1 MTVTPVA
8 QRGFAKQSRA
18 ADPTVSGGTGGLVRD
33 QIFDSSGRV
42 VATKTTGDTKWA
54 CTSYDSRGRAT
65 VSTVPALNG
74 QAERTVTNTFAVGGD
89 PFLNAT
95 TDVAGTIRTR
105 VDLLGRVTDTRDVWG
120 VVTHTD
126 YDVANRPTQSTVFIN
141 TGAVW
146 SRTSPTYATTGG
158 GTNGVV
164 TQRWSNAAATVSGYD
179 FTLNKMTTPMPV
191 PASWTTL
198 STLTYDTWGRN
209 TTVVYDNGVTT
220 TFGFDTWQRPNSVT
234 HTKAGATLFSDTVV
248 RSVAGRIIDR
258 TVNGVDP
265 NTGGSNYT
273 YDGAGRLT
281 AWSERDVAGAQ
292 NVSGTY
298 SFAYAGGTLPASCSG
313 ISGVNVLAGLN
324 SNRTTQTVT
333 QGGSTTTTTFCYD
346 FADRLRK
353 VDMSA
358 GTNPY
363 TAGFVFDAH
372 GNVTTSGNQTL
383 VFDGGNRHVSSTA
396 AGTTVAYVRDAS
408 NRIVSRAVNGIVQER
423 YVFTGAGDNSS
434 IVMSTSNVVKE
445 FVLSL
450 AGGVSYTWRPSSAG
464 VWSLPNTHGDI
475 VATTNT
481 TGVLQGGIASFDPF
495 GNPLGTTGVK
505 DNSDGNLDYSWHGT
519 AQRGLDH
526 ETGMQPTIN
535 MGARPYQPGLGRFL
549 GTDPVEGG
557 TPNDYLYVADPIGDS
572 DLTGLGGG
580 GGISQARSRG
590 SKAKKKLQDACSHGD
605 NDSCRELEERKT
617 FDCPAGV
624 KGASQFLGYRFVFS
638 SFDQLRQFHYSN
650 AGSALIGG
658 YGTAVT
664 FGGAKAGTAVAAP
677 VGKHAGGAVGVF
689 KVFRTGGKILVK
701 IGSTPVGVAATFVDY
716 ACR

>member
-1 MTVTPVA
+1 MVNQTCSKP
-8 QRGFAKQSRA
+8 
-18 ADPTVSGGTGGLVRD
+18 
-33 QIFDSSGRV
+33 
-42 VATKTTGDTKWA
+42 
-54 CTSYDSRGRAT
+54 
-65 VSTVPALNG
+65 
-74 QAERTVTNTFAVGGD
+74 
-89 PFLNAT
+89 
-95 TDVAGTIRTR
+95 
-105 VDLLGRVTDTRDVWG
+105 
-120 VVTHTD
+120 
-126 YDVANRPTQSTVFIN
+126 
-141 TGAVW
+141 
-146 SRTSPTYATTGG
+146 
-158 GTNGVV
+158 
-164 TQRWSNAAATVSGYD
+164 
-179 FTLNKMTTPMPV
+179 
-191 PASWTTL
+191 
-198 STLTYDTWGRN
+198 
-209 TTVVYDNGVTT
+209 
-220 TFGFDTWQRPNSVT
+220 
-234 HTKAGATLFSDTVV
+234 V

-265 NTGGSNYT
+265 NIGGSNYT

-298 SFAYAGGTLPASCSG
+298 SFAYAGGTLPASCTG

-383 VFDGGNRHVSSTA
+383 VFDGANRHVSSTA

-408 NRIVSRAVNGIVQER
+408 NRIVSRAVNGTVQER
-423 YVFTGAGDNSS
+423 YVFTGAGDNSA
-434 IVMSTSNVVKE
+434 IVTSTSNVVKE

-605 NDSCRELEERKT
+605 NDSCRELER
-617 FDCPAGV
+617 
-624 KGASQFLGYRFVFS
+624 
-638 SFDQLRQFHYSN
+638 
-650 AGSALIGG
+650 
-658 YGTAVT
+658 
-664 FGGAKAGTAVAAP
+664 AKDVRLPGR
-677 VGKHAGGAVGVF
+677 GQG
-689 KVFRTGGKILVK
+689 
-701 IGSTPVGVAATFVDY
+701 
-716 ACR
+716 C

>member
-1 MTVTPVA
+1 MN
-8 QRGFAKQSRA
+8 
-18 ADPTVSGGTGGLVRD
+18 GT
-33 QIFDSSGRV
+33 
-42 VATKTTGDTKWA
+42 
-54 CTSYDSRGRAT
+54 
-65 VSTVPALNG
+65 
-74 QAERTVTNTFAVGGD
+74 
-89 PFLNAT
+89 
-95 TDVAGTIRTR
+95 
-105 VDLLGRVTDTRDVWG
+105 
-120 VVTHTD
+120 
-126 YDVANRPTQSTVFIN
+126 
-141 TGAVW
+141 
-146 SRTSPTYATTGG
+146 
-158 GTNGVV
+158 
-164 TQRWSNAAATVSGYD
+164 
-179 FTLNKMTTPMPV
+179 
-191 PASWTTL
+191 
-198 STLTYDTWGRN
+198 
-209 TTVVYDNGVTT
+209 
-220 TFGFDTWQRPNSVT
+220 
-234 HTKAGATLFSDTVV
+234 
-248 RSVAGRIIDR
+248 
-258 TVNGVDP
+258 
-265 NTGGSNYT
+265 
-273 YDGAGRLT
+273 
-281 AWSERDVAGAQ
+281 
-292 NVSGTY
+292 
-298 SFAYAGGTLPASCSG
+298 
-313 ISGVNVLAGLN
+313 
-324 SNRTTQTVT
+324 
-333 QGGSTTTTTFCYD
+333 
-346 FADRLRK
+346 
-353 VDMSA
+353 
-358 GTNPY
+358 
-363 TAGFVFDAH
+363 
-372 GNVTTSGNQTL
+372 
-383 VFDGGNRHVSSTA
+383 
-396 AGTTVAYVRDAS
+396 
-408 NRIVSRAVNGIVQER
+408 VQER
-423 YVFTGAGDNSS
+423 YVFTGAGDNSA
-434 IVMSTSNVVKE
+434 IVTSTSNVVKE

-535 MGARPYQPGLGRFL
+535 MGARPYQPGLGRL
-549 GTDPVEGG
+549 LATDPVEGG